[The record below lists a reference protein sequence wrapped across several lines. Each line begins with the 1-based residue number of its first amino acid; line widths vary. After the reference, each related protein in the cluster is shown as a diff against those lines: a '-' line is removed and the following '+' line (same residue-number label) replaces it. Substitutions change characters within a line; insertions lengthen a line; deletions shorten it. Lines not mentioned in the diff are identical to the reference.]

1 MDSSPENELVVVLD
15 HDADLA
21 ALPVD
26 SPLPMAAQDYQGGH
40 GIEPATRTPFRDGQ
54 VDGTPQRLLT
64 PDAVAA
70 AAVEALEAEGE
81 PYEPEDDGVEVT
93 LTDAAVLD
101 AVATAYERTL
111 VRAEHARQHLVGIG
125 IGDPALIARFRLGYA
140 DKKLFT
146 ELPARGPQIRQQL
159 TRLGVLRSTGHQDLL
174 GCITTPI
181 IDGGAVVGLIG
192 SRPRPL
198 TRLQQGL
205 AVEPHTA
212 NPLHGVW
219 NADAC
224 TGPTIILAPF
234 VRDALVC
241 IAAGYAAAT
250 VAPDPDLHPDLRRL
264 LTDRQ
269 VREVILTHGANPE
282 SDAAVQRIAAACAG
296 LGIGVR
302 RISFPKGPTLGHY
315 AARNLPARFALE
327 PLLAAAR
334 PVTPPPVV
342 VVPVAEQA
350 AVPVEQVV
358 VPPASTPAVEV
369 VPTPASS
376 ATATAARVTMQ
387 GDDVQVVIGPRSY
400 EVRGLGRNRTR
411 EVLRVTVRV
420 HDDAGHLHLDALDLY
435 NARQRAAFVNSTA
448 EELSATPELVKH
460 DLGVLLRELERMQ
473 EQRLA
478 ALAVA
483 GGNGSSE
490 PTPPTISPADEAEAL
505 AFLRSPN
512 LIGSIIADAAT
523 CGIVGEDNN
532 VVVGYLAMVSRK
544 LDEPLAIIIQALSA
558 SGKSTLMEAVT
569 AFVPEEERVSY
580 SALTSKS
587 LYYMGDGNLK
597 HKVLAVAEVQ
607 GASQAS
613 YALKILQSEGA
624 LTIATTRTDPASG
637 RLQTQEYRVEGPV
650 ALIATT
656 TAVEIDEELANRA
669 ITLSVNEDRDQTKRI
684 HDAQRRQQTLAGL
697 ADRRERDRILNR
709 HRNAQRLIKPLYVN
723 NPWAERLRFRDDRT
737 RTRRD
742 HRKYLTLIRTVA
754 LLHQHQRPIRS
765 YEHHGERLPYIDVT
779 LADIAIAN
787 ALAHSVLGRSLDEL
801 PPHSRRLLGLLDG
814 MVTAASEKAGV
825 PRSAYR
831 FTRREVRAATG
842 WTNNQVRDHLG
853 KLVEMEYILVH
864 RGIQGQSYV
873 YELLYSGEGTDG
885 TTFCLGLIDVA
896 TLAAETGQKMG
907 PNPPES
913 RL

>member
-1 MDSSPENELVVVLD
+1 
-15 HDADLA
+15 
-21 ALPVD
+21 
-26 SPLPMAAQDYQGGH
+26 
-40 GIEPATRTPFRDGQ
+40 
-54 VDGTPQRLLT
+54 
-64 PDAVAA
+64 
-70 AAVEALEAEGE
+70 
-81 PYEPEDDGVEVT
+81 
-93 LTDAAVLD
+93 
-101 AVATAYERTL
+101 
-111 VRAEHARQHLVGIG
+111 
-125 IGDPALIARFRLGYA
+125 
-140 DKKLFT
+140 
-146 ELPARGPQIRQQL
+146 
-159 TRLGVLRSTGHQDLL
+159 
-174 GCITTPI
+174 
-181 IDGGAVVGLIG
+181 
-192 SRPRPL
+192 
-198 TRLQQGL
+198 
-205 AVEPHTA
+205 
-212 NPLHGVW
+212 
-219 NADAC
+219 
-224 TGPTIILAPF
+224 
-234 VRDALVC
+234 
-241 IAAGYAAAT
+241 
-250 VAPDPDLHPDLRRL
+250 
-264 LTDRQ
+264 
-269 VREVILTHGANPE
+269 
-282 SDAAVQRIAAACAG
+282 
-296 LGIGVR
+296 
-302 RISFPKGPTLGHY
+302 
-315 AARNLPARFALE
+315 
-327 PLLAAAR
+327 
-334 PVTPPPVV
+334 
-342 VVPVAEQA
+342 
-350 AVPVEQVV
+350 
-358 VPPASTPAVEV
+358 
-369 VPTPASS
+369 
-376 ATATAARVTMQ
+376 MQ
-387 GDDVQVVIGPRSY
+387 GDDVQVAIGPRSY

-420 HDDAGHLHLDALDLY
+420 RDDAGHLHLDALDLY
-435 NARQRAAFVNSTA
+435 NARQRAAFVNSAA
-448 EELSATPELVKH
+448 EELAASPELMKH
-460 DLGVLLRELERMQ
+460 DLGVLLRELERVQ

-478 ALAVA
+478 ALAVT
-483 GGNGSSE
+483 GGGGSTE
-490 PTPPTISPADEAEAL
+490 PAPVTISPADEAEAL
-505 AFLRSPN
+505 AFLRSPD

-523 CGIVGEDNN
+523 CGIVGEDTN

-709 HRNAQRLIKPLYVN
+709 HRNAQRLVKPLYVN

-765 YEHHGERLPYIDVT
+765 HEHQGERLPYIDVT

-814 MVTAASEKAGV
+814 MVTAASQKAGV

-842 WTNNQVRDHLG
+842 WTDNQVRDHLG
-853 KLVEMEYILVH
+853 KLVELEYVLVF
-864 RGIQGQSYV
+864 RGTRGQSFV
-873 YELLYSGEGTDG
+873 YELLYDGEGQDG

-896 TLAAETGQKMG
+896 TLAAETGQNVPELPALTKLSSKFVLQKHGFVPPLSPVCPPIVPGSRTPEIGASPAPAEASRSDPMG
-907 PNPPES
+907 GAEIEAYPHISPARSFIVSDDTSGLPAAPSPVVPTQETPDVPPA
-913 RL
+913 

>member
-1 MDSSPENELVVVLD
+1 MGTDHTSDPPSDHPDEPIVLLSNRAFAAVPPVEPV
-15 HDADLA
+15 ADL
-21 ALPVD
+21 
-26 SPLPMAAQDYQGGH
+26 
-40 GIEPATRTPFRDGQ
+40 
-54 VDGTPQRLLT
+54 
-64 PDAVAA
+64 DAVAA
-70 AAVEALEAEGE
+70 AAVEALEPEE
-81 PYEPEDDGVEVT
+81 VEPEDDGVEVT
-93 LTDAAVLD
+93 LSDAAVLD
-101 AVATAYERTL
+101 AVATAYQQTL
-111 VRAEHARQHLVGIG
+111 VRADHARQHLVGIG

-140 DKKLFT
+140 DKKLFAA
-146 ELPARGPQIRQQL
+146 LPARGPKIRQQL

-181 IDGGAVVGLIG
+181 IDGGVVVGLIG

-205 AVEPHTA
+205 ALEPHTA
-212 NPLHGVW
+212 NPLRGVW

-250 VAPDPDLHPDLRRL
+250 VVPDPDLHPDLRRL

-282 SDAAVQRIAAACAG
+282 GDTAAQRIAAACVR
-296 LGIGVR
+296 LGISVR

-315 AARNLPARFALE
+315 AARNLPARFVLE

-334 PVTPPPVV
+334 PVNAGAVV
-342 VVPVAEQA
+342 VVPVVEAAAAAPAAALVEQA
-350 AVPVEQVV
+350 VE
-358 VPPASTPAVEV
+358 PPTVEAPA
-369 VPTPASS
+369 PAPASS
-376 ATATAARVTMQ
+376 AITTSPATPSARVTMQ
-387 GDDVQVVIGPRSY
+387 GDDVQVAIGPRSY

-420 HDDAGHLHLDALDLY
+420 RDDAGHLHLDALDLY
-435 NARQRAAFVNSTA
+435 NARQRAAYVNSAA
-448 EELSATPELVKH
+448 EELGATPEAVKH
-460 DLGVLLRELERMQ
+460 DLGVLLRELERVQ
-473 EQRLA
+473 AQRLA

-483 GGNGSSE
+483 GGAGGSTE
-490 PTPPTISPADEAEAL
+490 PAPPTISPADEAEAL
-505 AFLRSPN
+505 AFLRSPD

-523 CGIVGEDNN
+523 CGVVGEDGN
-532 VVVGYLAMVSRK
+532 VAVGYLAMVSRK

-558 SGKSTLMEAVT
+558 AGKSTLMEAVT

-709 HRNAQRLIKPLYVN
+709 HRNAQRLLKPLYVN

-765 YEHHGERLPYIDVT
+765 YEHQGERLPYIDVT

-814 MVTAASEKAGV
+814 MVEAASAKAGV

-842 WTNNQVRDHLG
+842 WTDHQVRDHLG
-853 KLVEMEYILVH
+853 KLIELEYVLVH
-864 RGIQGQSYV
+864 RGMRGQSFV
-873 YELLYSGEGTDG
+873 YELLFEGATADG
-885 TTFCLGLIDVA
+885 RACCLGLIDVA
-896 TLAAETGQKMG
+896 ALAAEVGQAV
-907 PNPPES
+907 PEV

>member
-1 MDSSPENELVVVLD
+1 MTLPPVPDSADDEPIVLLNNLD
-15 HDADLA
+15 FASVQPVDPATPAAPADL
-21 ALPVD
+21 
-26 SPLPMAAQDYQGGH
+26 
-40 GIEPATRTPFRDGQ
+40 
-54 VDGTPQRLLT
+54 
-64 PDAVAA
+64 DAVAA

-81 PYEPEDDGVEVT
+81 PIEREDTTADEPV
-93 LTDAAVLD
+93 LSDAAVLG

-111 VRAEHARQHLVGIG
+111 VRADHARQHLVGIG

-140 DKKLFT
+140 DKKLF
-146 ELPARGPQIRQQL
+146 EYLPARGPQIRQQL

-174 GCITTPI
+174 GCITTPVI
-181 IDGGAVVGLIG
+181 MDGQVVDIIG

-198 TRLQQGL
+198 TRIQQGL

-212 NPLHGVW
+212 NPLRGVW

-224 TGPTIILAPF
+224 AGPTIILAPF

-250 VAPDPDLHPDLRRL
+250 VAPDPELHPDLRRL

-269 VREVILTHGANPE
+269 VREVILTHGAHPE
-282 SDAAVQRIAAACAG
+282 GDAAVQRIAAACAG
-296 LGIGVR
+296 LGISVR

-334 PVTPPPVV
+334 PVCTGPVV
-342 VVPVAEQA
+342 VVSVPAPA
-350 AVPVEQVV
+350 AAPVESVV
-358 VPPASTPAVEV
+358 VPAMVAEAAPA
-369 VPTPASS
+369 PASS
-376 ATATAARVTMQ
+376 ASTTAPATLAARVTMQ
-387 GDDVQVVIGPRSY
+387 VDDVQVAIGPRSY

-420 HDDAGHLHLDALDLY
+420 RDDAGHLHLDALDLY
-435 NARQRAAFVNSTA
+435 NARQRSAFVNSAA
-448 EELSATPELVKH
+448 EELSASPEVVKH
-460 DLGVLLRELERMQ
+460 DLGVLLRELERVQ

-478 ALAVA
+478 ALAIA
-483 GGNGSSE
+483 GGGGGSTE
-490 PTPPTISPADEAEAL
+490 PTPTTISPADETEAL
-505 AFLRSPN
+505 AFLRSPD
-512 LIGSIIADAAT
+512 LIGGIIADAAT

-532 VVVGYLAMVSRK
+532 VVVGYLAMISRK

-697 ADRRERDRILNR
+697 ADRRERNRILNR

-765 YEHHGERLPYIDVT
+765 YEHLGERLPYIDVT

-801 PPHSRRLLGLLDG
+801 PPHSRRLLGLLDD
-814 MVTAASEKAGV
+814 MVAAASTKAGV

-853 KLVEMEYILVH
+853 KLVEMEYVLVH
-864 RGIQGQSYV
+864 RGIQGQSFV
-873 YELLYSGEGTDG
+873 YELLYDGEGTDG

-896 TLAAETGQKMG
+896 TLAAETGQSMG
-907 PNPPES
+907 PNLPES
-913 RL
+913 RP